1 MALYPKWYTYYANN
15 FKYYV
20 LLQKDIITGT
30 NKVIME
36 KIILIESSGSV
47 KFPDNYLQHFHTHI
61 FCSRGSINF
70 TFNDKRYSAK
80 AGEFV
85 FWFADSQLTDVTF
98 SKNFKAHVL
107 FIERD
112 FLDNNIPDQS
122 WSIDVT
128 LHSRANP
135 ILHLHD
141 RDKVKVVSNFSLL
154 YNRYLERGH
163 LFYNEILQLQMQL
176 FLFDMWHIFANEYER
191 RKRTIESG
199 SLYEQFMHLVQEHC
213 IAERE
218 VQFYADKL
226 NITAKHLNFVCKQ
239 NTDVTA
245 SEWIQRYAKERIVL
259 LLKNQNLNIAEI
271 ADKMAFSSRSFFTR
285 YVKKL
290 LGVTPSEF
298 RNRLA

>member
-1 MALYPKWYTYYANN
+1 MEK
-15 FKYYV
+15 V
-20 LLQKDIITGT
+20 ILLQ
-30 NKVIME
+30 
-36 KIILIESSGSV
+36 SSGSV
-47 KFPDNYLQHFHTHI
+47 KFPKNFLQHFHTHI
-61 FCSRGSINF
+61 LCSRGSMNF
-70 TFNDKRYSAK
+70 VFNDKQYSSK

-85 FWFADSQLTDVTF
+85 FWFADSQLTDVSF

-107 FIERD
+107 FVERE

-122 WSIDVT
+122 WSIDVI

-141 RDKVKVVSNFSLL
+141 KNKTKVVSNFSLL
-154 YNRYLERGH
+154 YDRYLEPGH

-199 SLYEQFMHLVQEHC
+199 SLYEQFMHLIQEHC
-213 IAERE
+213 MEERE
-218 VQFYADKL
+218 VLFYANRL
-226 NITAKHLNFVCKQ
+226 HITPKHLNYVCKQ

-245 SEWIQRYAKERIVL
+245 SEWIQRYVKERLIL
-259 LLKNQNLNIAEI
+259 LLKNKNLNIAEI
-271 ADKMAFSSRSFFTR
+271 ANKMEFSSRSFFTR